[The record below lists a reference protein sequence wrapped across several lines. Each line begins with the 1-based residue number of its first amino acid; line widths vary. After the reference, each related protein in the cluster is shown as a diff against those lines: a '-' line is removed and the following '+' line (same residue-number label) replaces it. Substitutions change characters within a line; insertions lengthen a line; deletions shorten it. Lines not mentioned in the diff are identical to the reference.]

1 MEDFFVII
9 ILGVFGEHYF
19 TPETLRLR
27 FFGISREP
35 RTSRSHVT
43 RALPSSLR
51 FEVHV
56 CTAEPR
62 SRGKWLTARFLCTL
76 KHHNSTFK
84 KTYDFL
90 ELFFLLI
97 IEFYFKKKKTQ
108 FKNWIKWIEVSG
120 WMKTNMAAARYHPRI
135 LSPKYG
141 QTGYV

>member
-56 CTAEPR
+56 CTA
-62 SRGKWLTARFLCTL
+62 
-76 KHHNSTFK
+76 
-84 KTYDFL
+84 
-90 ELFFLLI
+90 
-97 IEFYFKKKKTQ
+97 
-108 FKNWIKWIEVSG
+108 
-120 WMKTNMAAARYHPRI
+120 
-135 LSPKYG
+135 
-141 QTGYV
+141 